1 MLHEIKGKLRH
12 ILNLP
17 HPDASQNVVDDITQ
31 QMETQINNYL
41 RQTAHR
47 YDLTQTTQVIY

>member
-12 ILNLP
+12 TLNLP
-17 HPDASQNVVDDITQ
+17 HPDASQYVVDDITQ

-47 YDLTQTTQVIY
+47 YDLTHTTQVIF